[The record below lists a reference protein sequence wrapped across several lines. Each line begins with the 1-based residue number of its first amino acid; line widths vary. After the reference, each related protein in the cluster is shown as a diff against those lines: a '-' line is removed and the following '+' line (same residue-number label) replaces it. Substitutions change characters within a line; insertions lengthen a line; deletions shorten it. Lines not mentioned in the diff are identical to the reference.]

1 MKTKQKN
8 ARCLENIIHLQQEI
22 VMNLF
27 IMAEEQYP
35 FLMQKHGIF
44 SSKTLNTQKILTS
57 SNEMFNLKCL
67 RIALAFC

>member
-1 MKTKQKN
+1 MKTIKKN

-22 VMNLF
+22 VINLF
-27 IMAEEQYP
+27 IMAEYP
-35 FLMQKHGIF
+35 FLMQKLGIF